1 MICITQTS
9 KLFYCALWCHHSYLW
24 CWTVCDMP
32 SDPPHLLELNTNLV
46 KGLCDDS
53 NKDILHKPCK
63 EKYHG
68 AKIEGC
74 PPAREA
80 VNGSV
85 HDEHPAFLWGCLIY
99 CENAS
104 GCKTEQIS
112 TKLCHKTSN
121 GVSSIC
127 NESLCPS
134 PQLSRYCMYITE
146 NKYDHRILL
155 KNLHYSVQKG
165 LLIMPININNTSIL

>member
-1 MICITQTS
+1 M
-9 KLFYCALWCHHSYLW
+9 FYCALRCFHSYLW
-24 CWTVCDMP
+24 CWTVCDVP

-53 NKDILHKPCK
+53 NKDIFHKPCK

-85 HDEHPAFLWGCLIY
+85 HDEHPAFLWGCLVH

-104 GCKTEQIS
+104 GCKTKNKQALS
-112 TKLCHKTSN
+112 CATKLAMEFLQSVMKVYVPHHNFYATACTLQKTN
-121 GVSSIC
+121 MTTGFFWKTF
-127 NESLCPS
+127 
-134 PQLSRYCMYITE
+134 ITVY
-146 NKYDHRILL
+146 KKSFL
-155 KNLHYSVQKG
+155 
-165 LLIMPININNTSIL
+165 

>member
-1 MICITQTS
+1 VICITQVS
-9 KLFYCALWCHHSYLW
+9 KLFYCALWCHHSYLR

-104 GCKTEQIS
+104 GCKTKQTS
-112 TKLCHKTSN
+112 TKLCHKT
-121 GVSSIC
+121 
-127 NESLCPS
+127 
-134 PQLSRYCMYITE
+134 RYTWCTRFTPYCIYGFMYYRMDLFTVFT
-146 NKYDHRILL
+146 
-155 KNLHYSVQKG
+155 NLPY
-165 LLIMPININNTSIL
+165 